1 MPDLHKTHCL
11 NAVKTVGG
19 GLPPMA
25 VGQSQIDQLIHRY
38 RGQAPSHIRAYS
50 ACETYFDTGIA
61 NSAPCSMLSDQ
72 RCMIDFC
79 LV

>member
-25 VGQSQIDQLIHRY
+25 VGQSQIYQLTHRY
-38 RGQAPSHIRAYS
+38 RGQAPSHIGLH
-50 ACETYFDTGIA
+50 FNIGMGGTGWPLPRPSSIE
-61 NSAPCSMLSDQ
+61 
-72 RCMIDFC
+72 C
-79 LV
+79 LTCTKPTA